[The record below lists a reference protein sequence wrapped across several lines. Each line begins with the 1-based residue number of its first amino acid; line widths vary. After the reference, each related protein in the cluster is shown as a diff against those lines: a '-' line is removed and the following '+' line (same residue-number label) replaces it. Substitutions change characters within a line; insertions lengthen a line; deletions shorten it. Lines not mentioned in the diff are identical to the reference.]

1 MVNEAAQALHGA
13 DGTRALLPFP
23 ALMREIARAAE
34 DMAADRLCAP
44 ARQAVPFPGGAV
56 MLSMPATAADVGI
69 HKLVNVAPGNRAHGL
84 PTINGVVSVYDG
96 VTGRL
101 RLLLDGPTVT
111 TRRTA
116 AVSMLAVSRLRPGGV
131 RHAAVFGTGTQAAGH
146 VQALLELHPDARV
159 DVIGHAPGRAEAFVR
174 SFGTDRV
181 RPAREVDAAADL
193 VITATTSAVPVYDL
207 PARAGRL
214 VIGVGAY
221 RHDLAEIG
229 ARTLADS
236 RLFVDDLE
244 GARHEAGD
252 YLQAGVDWSR
262 VRSLASLLAD
272 GPPGGAAVFKS
283 VGCAAWDLAAAR
295 CALYFDHSSARNPS

>member
-1 MVNEAAQALHGA
+1 MNEAARALHDA
-13 DGTRALLPFP
+13 AGTRALLPFP
-23 ALMREIARAAE
+23 ALMREIVRAAD
-34 DMAADRLCAP
+34 DMTAGRLCAP
-44 ARQAVPFPGGAV
+44 ARQAVPFPNGAV

-96 VTGRL
+96 ETGRL

-116 AVSMLAVSRLRPGGV
+116 AVSMLAVGRLLPAGP

-146 VQALLELHPDARV
+146 VQALLELYPQARV

-174 SFGTDRV
+174 SFGAARV
-181 RPAREVDAAADL
+181 RPACAVDAAADL
-193 VITATTSAVPVYDL
+193 VITATTSAVPVYEQ
-207 PARAGRL
+207 PARDGRL

-295 CALYFDHSSARNPS
+295 CALSFDHSSQRNPS

>member
-1 MVNEAAQALHGA
+1 MNETPVCDAA
-13 DGTRALLPFP
+13 GTAARLPFS
-23 ALMREIARAAE
+23 ALMREIARAAG
-34 DMAADRLCAP
+34 DLAAGRLCAP

-69 HKLVNVAPGNRAHGL
+69 HKLVNVAPDNRALGL

-116 AVSMLAVSRLRPGGV
+116 AVSMLAVQRLLPGGP

-146 VQALLELHPDARV
+146 VLALLTLHPDVRV
-159 DVIGHAPGRAEAFVR
+159 DVIGHAPGRAEAFAET
-174 SFGTDRV
+174 FDDGRV
-181 RPAREVDAAADL
+181 RPAGQVNPAADL
-193 VITATTSAVPVYDL
+193 VLTATTSAVPVYEQ
-207 PARAGRL
+207 PAREGRL

-229 ARTLADS
+229 ARTLAGS
-236 RLFVDDLE
+236 HLFVDDPE

-252 YLQAGVDWSR
+252 YLQADVDWSR
-262 VRSLASLLAD
+262 VRSLSSLLD
-272 GPPGGAAVFKS
+272 EGPPAGPAVFKS

-295 CALYFDHSSARNPS
+295 CALHADDASERNPA

>member
-1 MVNEAAQALHGA
+1 MSETGPALRDAA
-13 DGTRALLPFP
+13 GTRTLLPFP
-23 ALMREIARAAE
+23 VLIREIVQAAR
-34 DMAADRLCAP
+34 DMAAGRLCAP

-84 PTINGVVSVYDG
+84 PTINGMVSVYDG
-96 VTGRL
+96 ETGRL

-116 AVSMLAVSRLRPGGV
+116 AVSMLAASRLLPDGP

-146 VQALLELHPDARV
+146 VQALIELYPDARV

-174 SFGTDRV
+174 GFGADRI
-181 RPAREVDAAADL
+181 RPACEVDPAADL
-193 VITATTSAVPVYDL
+193 VITATTSAAPVYDQS
-207 PARAGRL
+207 ARAGRL

-229 ARTLADS
+229 ARTLAGS
-236 RLFVDDLE
+236 HLFVDDPE

-252 YLQAGVDWSR
+252 YLQAGVDWAR
-262 VRSLASLLAD
+262 VRSLAGLLAD
-272 GPPGGAAVFKS
+272 GPPEGAAVFKS

-295 CALYFDHSSARNPS
+295 CALRFDHSSERNPS

>member
-1 MVNEAAQALHGA
+1 MSETGPALRDAA
-13 DGTRALLPFP
+13 GTRTLLPFP
-23 ALMREIARAAE
+23 VLIREIVQAAR
-34 DMAADRLCAP
+34 DMAAGRLCAP

-69 HKLVNVAPGNRAHGL
+69 HKLVNVAPGNRMHGL
-84 PTINGVVSVYDG
+84 PTINGMVSVYDG
-96 VTGRL
+96 ETGRL

-116 AVSMLAVSRLRPGGV
+116 AVSMLAVSRLLPDGP

-146 VQALLELHPDARV
+146 VQALIELYPDARV

-174 SFGTDRV
+174 DFGADRI
-181 RPAREVDAAADL
+181 RPAREVDPAADL
-193 VITATTSAVPVYDL
+193 VITATTSAAPVYDQS
-207 PARAGRL
+207 ARAGRL

-229 ARTLADS
+229 ARTLAGS
-236 RLFVDDLE
+236 HLFVDDPE

-252 YLQAGVDWSR
+252 YLQAGVDWAR
-262 VRSLASLLAD
+262 VRSLAGLLAD
-272 GPPGGAAVFKS
+272 GPPEGAAVFKS

-295 CALYFDHSSARNPS
+295 CALRFDHSSERNPS

>member
-1 MVNEAAQALHGA
+1 MNETGQALCDA
-13 DGTRALLPFP
+13 AGTRALLPFP
-23 ALMREIARAAE
+23 ALMREIAQAAD
-34 DMAADRLCAP
+34 DMAAGRLCAP
-44 ARQAVPFPGGAV
+44 ARQAVPFPSGAV

-84 PTINGVVSVYDG
+84 PTINGMVSVYDG
-96 VTGRL
+96 ETGRL

-116 AVSMLAVSRLRPGGV
+116 AVSMLAVSRLLPGGV

-146 VQALLELHPDARV
+146 VEALLDLHPDARV
-159 DVIGHAPGRAEAFVR
+159 DVIGHAPGRAEAFAR
-174 SFGTDRV
+174 TFGTDRV
-181 RPAREVDAAADL
+181 RPAREADPDADL
-193 VITATTSAVPVYDL
+193 VVTATTSATPVYDQ

-229 ARTLADS
+229 ARTLAGS
-236 RLFVDDLE
+236 HLFVDDPE

-252 YLQAGVDWSR
+252 YLQAGVDWSS
-262 VRSLASLLAD
+262 VRSLACLLAA
-272 GPPGGAAVFKS
+272 GPPEGAAVFKS

-295 CALYFDHSSARNPS
+295 CALRFDHSSERNLS